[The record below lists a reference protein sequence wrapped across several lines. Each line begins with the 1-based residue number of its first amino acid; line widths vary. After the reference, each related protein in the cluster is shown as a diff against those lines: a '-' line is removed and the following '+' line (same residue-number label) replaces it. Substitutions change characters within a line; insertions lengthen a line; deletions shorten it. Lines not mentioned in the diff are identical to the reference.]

1 MIFLKQ
7 YLNLSLMA
15 NSRTSYLEQIPF
27 FIVLNLSLISKF
39 TKTIQKYTEVNNTW
53 QQLSGGITF
62 VRRSFLALPPSA
74 KFLYVLLK
82 SSRRLSRQDLISKT
96 FLPPRTVNY
105 GLSRLK
111 DLGLIEEEEHEKDA
125 RERVYLLTS
134 TPM

>member
-1 MIFLKQ
+1 MLKTGHR
-7 YLNLSLMA
+7 M
-15 NSRTSYLEQIPF
+15 
-27 FIVLNLSLISKF
+27 
-39 TKTIQKYTEVNNTW
+39 
-53 QQLSGGITF
+53 
-62 VRRSFLALPPSA
+62 
-74 KFLYVLLK
+74 
-82 SSRRLSRQDLISKT
+82 SRQDLISKT